1 MAVSNSSE
9 PIIDLITQRLVLFC
23 QNRGLKPIL
32 LIDGVILWLGWVV
45 LTWLAFMASLL
56 FVEVGYRNDVSLSD
70 GLVGGG
76 LVGVAQWLMMRSY
89 VRGAYGWI
97 WVSALSWGMLALLHI
112 GAIGWMA
119 PDTPNLLI
127 RAVFGLFYGGYVG
140 VVLGGGQWWV
150 LRRQVMRAW
159 RWIPLS
165 AGIWAVA
172 IAFGWFIGGG
182 LRLASN
188 LFVSEVV
195 GLMIAWGAI
204 AILSGIGIVGLLF
217 QAEPPKALPPAK
229 QIQALEAANR

>member
-1 MAVSNSSE
+1 MAASNASE
-9 PIIDLITQRLVLFC
+9 PIVDLITQRMVTFC
-23 QNRGLKPIL
+23 KRRGLKPVL
-32 LIDGVILWLGWVV
+32 LIGGLWLWLGWVS

-56 FVEVGYRNDVSLSD
+56 FVEVGYRNDISLVD
-70 GLVGGG
+70 GLIGGC
-76 LVGVAQWLMMRSY
+76 LVGVAQWLAIRSH

-97 WVSALSWGMLALLHI
+97 LASALSWGALALLHI

-140 VVLGGGQWWV
+140 VVLGVGQWWF
-150 LRRQVMRAW
+150 LRRQVVRAW

-165 AGIWAVA
+165 AGVWAVA
-172 IAFGWFIGGG
+172 IAFGWLIGGG

-204 AILSGIGIVGLLF
+204 AILSGIGIVGLLY
-217 QAEPPKALPPAK
+217 QAEPPKALPPA
-229 QIQALEAANR
+229 QQADDLETTKR